1 MTEEPWFLP
10 ATRLARE
17 IRAGNRSAV
26 DLVESYLDRIER
38 RNDVTNAY
46 VRVLEAEARESART
60 ADRVATAD
68 EDLGPLHGVPVAI
81 KDNTDVAGVPTTF
94 GVKPLADNIPEQS
107 AVPVERLEAAGAIVL
122 GKTNTPEFGHR
133 STTDNPLFGSTGTP
147 FDPTKT
153 AGGSSGGSAAAVAD
167 GLVPLAQG
175 TDGGGSLRIPASA
188 CGIYGH
194 KPSAGLVA
202 TRNRPSGF
210 GHTPFVET
218 GPLTRTVADAAT
230 ALEVMAGPHP
240 GDPFCHPERD
250 LDLRGAVE
258 RPIDDLLVAW
268 SPDLGVFPVVESVR
282 EIIADA
288 VETLADAGATV
299 ERADPD
305 FEHSREELREAWAV
319 GFEVLLGETRLN
331 IREDVDLDLLD
342 QREDLTPLVATLIER
357 ANEYGAVEY
366 KRADVV
372 RTAVFDA
379 VQDLFEE
386 YDLLVSPTLA
396 VLPFDR
402 DSLGPDQ
409 VAGESVHPVFGWC
422 LTWLFNMT
430 GHPAAS
436 VPAGFVNGLP
446 VGMQVVGPRFRD
458 DSVLAAGAAVERE
471 RSWASE
477 NERIGRTRE
486 AS

>member
-1 MTEEPWFLP
+1 MTEEPGFLP

-17 IRAGNRSAV
+17 IRTGDRSAV
-26 DLVESYLDRIER
+26 DLLESYLDRIER
-38 RNDVTNAY
+38 RNSITNAY
-46 VRVLEAEARESART
+46 VRVLDEEARESARL
-60 ADRVATAD
+60 ADRAVAAG

-94 GVKPLADNIPEQS
+94 GVKPLANNMPERS
-107 AVPVERLEAAGAIVL
+107 AVPVKRLEAAGAIVF

-188 CGIYGH
+188 CGAYGH
-194 KPSAGLVA
+194 KPSAGFVA

-218 GPLTRTVADAAT
+218 GPLARTVADAAA

-258 RPIDDLLVAW
+258 RPIDDLRVAW
-268 SPDLGVFPVVESVR
+268 SPDLGVFPVAESVR
-282 EIIADA
+282 EIVADA
-288 VETLADAGATV
+288 IRALADAGAIV

-319 GFEVLLGETRLN
+319 GFEVSIGETRAN
-331 IREDVDLDLLD
+331 IRESTDLDLLD
-342 QREDLTPLVATLIER
+342 QREDLTPLVTALIDR
-357 ANEYGAVEY
+357 ANEYSAIEY
-366 KRADVV
+366 KRADVI
-372 RTAVFDA
+372 RTTAFDA
-379 VQDLFEE
+379 VQALFGE

-396 VLPFDR
+396 VLPFGR
-402 DSLGPDQ
+402 DSLGPDR

-436 VPAGFVNGLP
+436 VPAGFVDGLP
-446 VGMQVVGPRFRD
+446 IGMQVIGPRFRD
-458 DSVLAAGAAVERE
+458 DVVLAAGAAVERE
-471 RSWASE
+471 RPWRDRYPPQA
-477 NERIGRTRE
+477 
-486 AS
+486 